1 MLNRSL
7 LKSLMS
13 AHCMILLALISGCS
27 STKLPP
33 SGLTNRAFV
42 INSFGGS
49 AQPLGV
55 VQIINVNNHKPSTS
69 TISAGIEPAMMA
81 VSPDLTVTLVY
92 NLVNE
97 ITVITNSSE
106 STTDTISLPDTAQSL
121 IAVNASTGFA
131 AMRNAPAVSPQ
142 TELGEVAVLNLT
154 SSVLYTTI
162 GVPRAHYMVMDHS
175 GTKLL
180 VFSDMY
186 STPCTGGT
194 LTGSA
199 MTVIDIGTQTVTP
212 VCGFDQAAWGVF
224 SSDDTTAYIMNCG
237 PECGGTNASVQP
249 LSMSQFGSVQSST
262 PVENTFS
269 AVPASAA
276 TIGFLNGSTLYVAGS
291 PGGALGFGAGK
302 LDVFDVSS
310 GTPVRSMA
318 GISISDGYHTRMV
331 SATNDKLFV
340 GSIYCTNGP
349 AASPPTGCLTIFDTS
364 TNTAVITP
372 AQLAGTGVTPP
383 GITGMA
389 AISNQNLVYV
399 VENSRLQLYDTS
411 TSALST
417 NEEILLAGQM
427 VDVQLVD

>member
-1 MLNRSL
+1 MAL
-7 LKSLMS
+7 LVLV
-13 AHCMILLALISGCS
+13 IGCS

-42 INSFGGS
+42 SNAFGGS

-55 VQIINVNNHKPSTS
+55 IQIINVNNHMPSTS
-69 TISAGIEPAMMA
+69 TITAGIEPAMMA
-81 VSPDLTVTLVY
+81 VSPDHTVTLVF

-106 STTDTISLPDTAQSL
+106 STTDTISLPDAAQSL

-131 AMRNAPAVSPQ
+131 AIRNAPSVSPQ
-142 TELGEVAVLNLT
+142 TELGEVAALNLT
-154 SSVLYTTI
+154 SSAIASNI
-162 GVPRAHYMVMDHS
+162 GVPRAHYMVMNHS
-175 GTKLL
+175 ATKLL
-180 VFSDMY
+180 VFSDAY
-186 STPCTGGT
+186 TTPCSGSG

-199 MTVIDIGTQTVTP
+199 MTVIDIGTYTWTP

-224 SSDDTTAYIMNCG
+224 SGDDSTAYIMNCG
-237 PECGGTNASVQP
+237 PECGGTTASVQP

-262 PVENTFS
+262 PVEDT
-269 AVPASAA
+269 AATVPASAA
-276 TIGFLNGSTLYVAGS
+276 TTGLLNGTTLYVAGT
-291 PGGALGFGAGK
+291 PGGILGAGAGK

-310 GTPVRSMA
+310 GTPVASTT
-318 GISISDGYHTRMV
+318 GISISDGYHTRMAL
-331 SATNDKLFV
+331 ATNNKLFI
-340 GSIYCTNGP
+340 GSIYCTNNP
-349 AASPPTGCLTIFDTS
+349 VASPPTGCLTIFDTG

-372 AQLAGTGVTPP
+372 AQRAGTGITPP

-389 AISNQNLVYV
+389 PITNQNLVYV

-417 NEEILLAGQM
+417 NEEILLVGQT
-427 VDVQLVD
+427 VDVQTIDQAQ